1 MILAKYLKDATIS
14 GKRRRGNMKESKE
27 ITEEKIRR
35 EDNSKRKG

>member
-27 ITEEKIRR
+27 ITEENKERR
-35 EDNSKRKG
+35 